1 MCEIIKEF
9 FYDNPAILLMKASH
23 KKKTRE
29 IIKELKLLL
38 GLSLTI

>member
-23 KKKTRE
+23 KEKQE
-29 IIKELKLLL
+29 KLLKN
-38 GLSLTI
+38 